1 MCYMIFRLHLN
12 FTPKAR
18 IFLCGGGE
26 RKTKAL
32 TFVVDIEIK

>member
-1 MCYMIFRLHLN
+1 MCYMIFRLPLN

-18 IFLCGGGE
+18 IFCVVVVSE
-26 RKTKAL
+26 KAKAL